1 MYICSYI
8 TAPDWKTYVLYGMSF
23 VSWGANIELN
33 PKYMTFKL
41 QTKDIEYI
49 KKQTKNIPTISQ
61 AQVFCSM
68 SITPP
73 CQIFRLETPWSTGAL
88 PNLENYEFQDSMAF
102 LVFITSKWKYVS
114 NRIPWLYLRT
124 SKLEKYGLP
133 NFHLPSKKSPQC
145 FECRRKSSLV
155 GISKIL
161 LQFQENLIKVLIADQ
176 HAHDIHLL
184 QFHLSNNS
192 IQLVTET
199 RVTFN
204 CYTSEKLT
212 WHWKIPIFNRKY
224 IFKWWMFHCHVNF
237 RLVDWLHF

>member
-1 MYICSYI
+1 MCSYI

-102 LVFITSKWKYVS
+102 LVFITSKWKICFQQDSIALFEDFQVGK
-114 NRIPWLYLRT
+114 IWT
-124 SKLEKYGLP
+124 SKLPPAL
-133 NFHLPSKKSPQC
+133 
-145 FECRRKSSLV
+145 
-155 GISKIL
+155 
-161 LQFQENLIKVLIADQ
+161 
-176 HAHDIHLL
+176 
-184 QFHLSNNS
+184 
-192 IQLVTET
+192 
-199 RVTFN
+199 
-204 CYTSEKLT
+204 
-212 WHWKIPIFNRKY
+212 
-224 IFKWWMFHCHVNF
+224 
-237 RLVDWLHF
+237 